1 MPGVQRAEALARATH
16 SRDELRQKRSA
27 GDDWPSDE
35 ATVVR
40 GVPAEEGPMQ
50 HGEALLEVRGEPGAG
65 LQGLPGERS
74 SYTRGVGRGKSGA
87 A

>member
-1 MPGVQRAEALARATH
+1 MPGVQRAEAFGSSTDAAR
-16 SRDELRQKRSA
+16 R
-27 GDDWPSDE
+27 DE

-50 HGEALLEVRGEPGAG
+50 QGEALHEVRGEPGAG
-65 LQGLPGERS
+65 VQGLPGERS
-74 SYTRGVGRGKSGA
+74 SYTRGVGRGKPGA